1 MRRREFITLLGG
13 AAAAWP
19 IKVAAQQPA
28 VPVIGVLG
36 SSSGESSRFDLA
48 AFDQG
53 LRDNGYVEGR
63 NVAMEHRWAE
73 GRIDRLPAMAGEL
86 VRRPASL
93 ILANA
98 NAAAL
103 AAKAATSTIPVVF
116 VMGGDPIKFGL
127 VASLNRPGGNMTG
140 AALLVNALI
149 KKRLEL
155 LHQLVPT
162 AVTIAFLVNPTNPDV
177 ETRVRDAR
185 AAAVALSLQLPVL
198 RASNPSEIEA
208 AFASL
213 AGGPVGAV
221 LIQNDPYLSDQQS
234 DQIVALAARHRM
246 PTGFEQR
253 KSAEDGQHHGMA
265 GFIPFERRHME
276 AAAFYRC
283 HLENSYSASNAPAR
297 PFGPGGLGHIEP
309 LRVEQSS
316 LERVTHTYLS
326 RTLAQSQGRF
336 RPRWATLRRTSS
348 RYTC

>member
-1 MRRREFITLLGG
+1 MKNHIMQRREFITLLGG
-13 AAAAWP
+13 AAAAASVSWP
-19 IKVAAQQPA
+19 LAALAQQPA

-36 SSSGESSRFDLA
+36 SASADASRFDLA
-48 AFDQG
+48 AFQQG
-53 LRDNGYVEGR
+53 LRENGYVEGR
-63 NVAMEHRWAE
+63 NLAMEHRWAE
-73 GRIDRLPAMAGEL
+73 GRIDRLPAMAVEL
-86 VRRPASL
+86 VRRPVAL

-116 VMGGDPIKFGL
+116 VMGGDPIKFGV

-140 AALLVNALI
+140 AALLVDVLI

-162 AVTIAFLVNPTNPDV
+162 ATTIAFLINPTNPDV
-177 ETRVRDAR
+177 ETRLRDAQ

-234 DQIVALAARHRM
+234 DQIIALAARHRV
-246 PTGFEQR
+246 PAGFEQR
-253 KSAEDGQHHGMA
+253 KNAEA
-265 GFIPFERRHME
+265 
-276 AAAFYRC
+276 
-283 HLENSYSASNAPAR
+283 
-297 PFGPGGLGHIEP
+297 GGLMSYGADRAAVYRQVGTYAARILKGDKPADLPVQQPTKFELVITLKAAKALGITVPPLLFARADEVIE
-309 LRVEQSS
+309 
-316 LERVTHTYLS
+316 
-326 RTLAQSQGRF
+326 
-336 RPRWATLRRTSS
+336 
-348 RYTC
+348 

>member
-13 AAAAWP
+13 AAAVWP
-19 IKVAAQQPA
+19 VKVAAQQPA

-48 AFDQG
+48 AFHQG
-53 LRDNGYVEGR
+53 LRDNDYVEGR

-98 NAAAL
+98 NAATL

-140 AALLVNALI
+140 AALLVDVLI

-155 LHQLVPT
+155 LQRLVPT

-246 PTGFEQR
+246 PAGFEQR
-253 KSAEDGQHHGMA
+253 KNAEA
-265 GFIPFERRHME
+265 
-276 AAAFYRC
+276 
-283 HLENSYSASNAPAR
+283 
-297 PFGPGGLGHIEP
+297 GGLMSYGADRAAVYREVGTYAGRILKGDKPADLPVLQPTKFELIINMKTAKALGVAVPLSLQVAADEVIEN
-309 LRVEQSS
+309 
-316 LERVTHTYLS
+316 
-326 RTLAQSQGRF
+326 
-336 RPRWATLRRTSS
+336 
-348 RYTC
+348 